1 MHVRRSHQTRRLR
14 DLSVNMRRCQEIA
27 AAFFVLIAIIP
38 IILVRPLSMSV
49 CSLMLAILVMNRF
62 VSVIMGIPW
71 RTHRG
76 RVMPVIVMLWGV
88 MPLQVFPVTVSA
100 RMLEMMTR

>member
-1 MHVRRSHQTRRLR
+1 MHVRRSHQARRLR

-27 AAFFVLIAIIP
+27 AACFVLIAIIP
-38 IILVRPLSMSV
+38 IILVCPLSMSV

-62 VSVIMGIPW
+62 VSVMMGIPW

-76 RVMPVIVMLWGV
+76 RVMPVS
-88 MPLQVFPVTVSA
+88 VSA
-100 RMLEMMTR
+100 RVLEMMMR